1 MRIQKTPFV
10 IVIVLSCALVSQ
22 SQSKPKLAFDEFFNS
37 VEITALEISPDGN
50 SVVIGTERADWDQQI
65 FRTDLWFYRDVRKDD
80 VRKNDDRK
88 DDDGKAGS
96 LIQLTQSGHD
106 SEPKWSP
113 DGRWIAFISER
124 KTSSE
129 KSDEADDSDSD
140 SKAEDTSQLYLI
152 SPSGGEAIP
161 VTQGEED
168 VHAFSW
174 SANSQTIYFAT
185 RQPWTKSQKDDY
197 KKDWKDVVQYR
208 TAERGD
214 AIFSL
219 DIAAA
224 LDRHAAAPAKVESKS
239 DKEFEDLT
247 PGAEVIATT
256 PLRVDSLLTSPD
268 GNKLAFL
275 TNAINQRQEKPED
288 VELYVLDLPNVARAL
303 PSAGSEPVLSL
314 PKGQALPAPAGSA
327 TTADST
333 ARAAADAN
341 PALTQPRRITHNT
354 AVETRPH
361 WANDSRH
368 IFFTVEIGDVS
379 GPYRDLQPHLYWV
392 DTAKLDADSAKVD
405 HDPTE
410 QWAKDFVGPV
420 EQYAV
425 EHVAADPSVSP
436 ASTASAQR
444 TNASMTTVLAS
455 ARLGTEVQMYSAT
468 KPSDELHRITA
479 WPGTYANISVAAHS
493 PKIAFI
499 YSSLGK
505 PDEVYLADSAAQLD
519 QAKPITGFNKVF
531 TERDLPQGK
540 PYRWK
545 ADDGTTI
552 EGMLIYPPGR
562 FEQKHLPMF
571 TLIHGGPADAD
582 GNHFGADWYNW
593 AALAAT
599 NGWLV
604 FRPNYRGS
612 VGYGDQF
619 LQQIV
624 PQIVSRPG
632 KDILEGVDALVKD
645 GIADPDHLTVGGYSY
660 GGYMT
665 NWLITQT
672 TRFKAAVTGAGA
684 VEHIG
689 NWGNDDT
696 TYDDA
701 YFLGGR
707 PWEVPQRYHDEAA
720 IFQIDKLRTP
730 THMVAGADDIRVAVL
745 EDYLLEH
752 ALYSL
757 GIPNKLLIF
766 PGEGHGLGKNPW
778 HGKIKVREELKWL
791 QKYGG
796 VPASN

>member
-1 MRIQKTPFV
+1 MRIHKTACLV
-10 IVIVLSCALVSQ
+10 IISVSCLLPLVTQPLSA
-22 SQSKPKLAFDEFFNS
+22 QSKPKLTLDEFFNS
-37 VEITALEISPDGN
+37 VDVTALELSPDG
-50 SVVIGTERADWDQQI
+50 SSIVIGAERADWDQQI
-65 FRTDLWFYRDVRKDD
+65 FRSDLWLYHDSGKHAES
-80 VRKNDDRK
+80 KNDA
-88 DDDGKAGS
+88 GKASSTNGT

-106 SEPKWSP
+106 SDPKWSP
-113 DGRWIAFISER
+113 DGRWIAFLSDR
-124 KTSSE
+124 KSSSG
-129 KSDEADDSDSD
+129 KSDDADSDSD
-140 SKAEDTSQLYLI
+140 SKDDSTAQLYLI
-152 SPSGGEAIP
+152 SPNGGEAFP

-168 VHAFSW
+168 VHTFAW
-174 SANSQTIYFAT
+174 SADSQKIYFAT

-214 AIFSL
+214 TIF
-219 DIAAA
+219 A
-224 LDRHAAAPAKVESKS
+224 LDLAVALSRHAIAPAEVNKKAEK
-239 DKEFEDLT
+239 KEGEPEPQPDITPGTLAIATSPLRVEDLT
-247 PGAEVIATT
+247 
-256 PLRVDSLLTSPD
+256 TSPD
-268 GNKLAFL
+268 GAKLAFVS
-275 TNAINQRQEKPED
+275 NAINRRQEKYED
-288 VELYVLDLPNVARAL
+288 TEIYVVDLSNVARA
-303 PSAGSEPVLSL
+303 PSPATAGSN
-314 PKGQALPAPAGSA
+314 
-327 TTADST
+327 
-333 ARAAADAN
+333 AN
-341 PALTQPRRITHNT
+341 AVQTPRRITNNQ
-354 AVETRPH
+354 AEESSPR
-361 WANDSRH
+361 WATDSRH
-368 IFFTVEIGDVS
+368 IFFSVGVGDVS

-392 DTAKLDADSAKVD
+392 DTEKSGTEKSDAESGKVE
-405 HDPTE
+405 HDPVE
-410 QWAKDFVGPV
+410 QWSKDFNGPV
-420 EQYAV
+420 EHYAV
-425 EHVAADPSVSP
+425 ARLNEKDSILV
-436 ASTASAQR
+436 
-444 TNASMTTVLAS
+444 S
-455 ARLGTEVQMYSAT
+455 ARLGTEVQLYSAA
-468 KPSDELHRITA
+468 KPTDSLHHLTA
-479 WPGTYANISVAAHS
+479 WPGTYSRISTAAHS
-493 PKIAFI
+493 QRVAFV

-505 PDEVYLADSAAQLD
+505 PDEVYLADSSTTLD
-519 QAKPITGFNKVF
+519 QAQPITSFNKLF

-540 PYRWK
+540 PYQWK
-545 ADDGTTI
+545 ADDGTTV
-552 EGMLIYPPGR
+552 EGMLIYPPGK
-562 FEQKHLPMF
+562 FEQKHLP
-571 TLIHGGPADAD
+571 TLTFIHGGPADAD
-582 GNHFGADWYNW
+582 GNSFAANWYDW

-612 VGYGDQF
+612 TGYGDKF

-645 GIADPDHLTVGGYSY
+645 GIADPDHLTIGGYSY

-707 PWEVPQRYHDEAA
+707 PWEAAKQYHDEAA
-720 IFQIDKLRTP
+720 IFQIDKVKTP

-791 QKYGG
+791 QKYSG
-796 VPASN
+796 VPAPN

>member
-1 MRIQKTPFV
+1 MRIHKTV
-10 IVIVLSCALVSQ
+10 IVALIAISCALSFAALPLAAQ
-22 SQSKPKLAFDEFFNS
+22 NKPKLTLDEFFNS
-37 VEITALEISPDGN
+37 VDLTALELSPDGN

-65 FRTDLWFYRDVRKDD
+65 FRSDLWLYHDPGQTAAAKTAAALTAAA
-80 VRKNDDRK
+80 KTGEGPPN
-88 DDDGKAGS
+88 

-106 SEPKWSP
+106 SDPKWSP
-113 DGRWIAFISER
+113 DGRWIAFLSDR
-124 KTSSE
+124 KSPSG
-129 KSDEADDSDSD
+129 KSDDSDSD
-140 SKAEDTSQLYLI
+140 ADSDADSKDDSTTQLYLI
-152 SPSGGEAIP
+152 SPNGGEAFPI
-161 VTQGEED
+161 TQGDED
-168 VHAFSW
+168 VHAFAW
-174 SANSQTIYFAT
+174 SQNTSADSQKIYFST

-197 KKDWKDVVQYR
+197 KKDWKDVQQYR

-214 AIFSL
+214 SIFAL
-219 DIAAA
+219 DVAAA
-224 LDRHAAAPAKVESKS
+224 LARDAAAPTKVTV
-239 DKEFEDLT
+239 DAGKEKEKEKDDTEDLT
-247 PGAEVIATT
+247 PGARSIASMS
-256 PLRVDSLLTSPD
+256 LRIDHLLVSPD
-268 GNKLAFL
+268 GSKLAFL
-275 TNAINQRQEKPED
+275 TNAINQRQEKYED
-288 VELYVLDLPNVARAL
+288 VELYVIDIDASAARHI
-303 PSAGSEPVLSL
+303 
-314 PKGQALPAPAGSA
+314 
-327 TTADST
+327 
-333 ARAAADAN
+333 
-341 PALTQPRRITHNT
+341 PRRVTNNQ
-354 AVETRPH
+354 AEETSPH

-368 IFFTVEIGDVS
+368 IFFTVEVGDVS

-392 DTAKLDADSAKVD
+392 DTGKSDTENPDDYKPDAKSR
-405 HDPTE
+405 PTE
-410 QWAKDFVGPV
+410 QWSKDFTGPV
-420 EQYAV
+420 DRYT
-425 EHVAADPSVSP
+425 VARLNEKDSI
-436 ASTASAQR
+436 
-444 TNASMTTVLAS
+444 LAA
-455 ARLGTEVQMYSAT
+455 ARLGTEVQLYSAA
-468 KPSDELHRITA
+468 KPSDSLHRLTG
-479 WPGTYANISVAAHS
+479 WPGTYSRISTAAHS
-493 PKIAFI
+493 PRVAFV

-505 PDEVYLADSAAQLD
+505 PDEVYLADSPSTLD
-519 QAKPITGFNKVF
+519 QAQPITTFNHLF

-540 PYRWK
+540 PYQWK

-552 EGMLIYPPGR
+552 EGMLIYPPGS
-562 FEQKHLPMF
+562 FEPGSSEKTKPEAKHLPML

-582 GNHFGADWYNW
+582 GNSFAADWYDW

-612 VGYGDQF
+612 TGYGDKF

-632 KDILEGVDALVKD
+632 KDILEGVDALIKD
-645 GIADPDHLTVGGYSY
+645 GIADPDHLTIGGYSY

-707 PWEVPQRYHDEAA
+707 PWEAPQRYHDEAA
-720 IFQIDKLRTP
+720 IFQIDKVKTP
-730 THMVAGADDIRVAVL
+730 THIVAGADDIRVAVL

-752 ALYSL
+752 ALFSL

-766 PGEGHGLGKNPW
+766 PGEGHSLAKNPW

-796 VPASN
+796 VPAQ